1 MASFA
6 PARNCRIYD
15 KLWVMETW
23 FERLS
28 TLDSLFLELE
38 DRTTHMHVGA
48 VAVFEG
54 KPPPYRDFL
63 RLIDARLDR
72 VPRYRQ
78 RVQFVPFKQG
88 RPVWID
94 ESQFD
99 LEYHVRHTAL
109 PAPGGDEELK
119 RLAGRLFSQ
128 ALDRDKPLWEMWLVE
143 GLGDGADPARA
154 SGDRFAIISKTHH
167 CMLDGISGV
176 DLATVLMD
184 TEPSTDAP
192 ASAAEWKP
200 RPAPKS
206 SELFATSL
214 KEQIT
219 NPIQVVRDALQ
230 SNNDA
235 RKLLRE
241 IAGGVKPL
249 LGLAGMGLAPASA
262 LNRPIGPHRRFEM
275 FDLDLPEIRKIRRAL
290 RGTVND
296 VILAVV
302 AGALRHWLEARGE
315 SLGPDLRALVPV
327 SMRGAHDRNTFGNQV
342 SAVFCPLPVG
352 EANPLERLRKV
363 RDAMKGIKESGQAV
377 AAAAL
382 ASLSDFAPPTL
393 LAQAARLQAVTR
405 FFNLVITNVPG
416 PQFPLYLL
424 GRRLHGCYPQVPL
437 AAQQSVGVALLS
449 YHGHI
454 CVGLLADLDVRDL
467 PALGTAMRAALDE
480 LLAAANAAPET
491 AVGASDSGSA
501 DTQTATRIQPSA
513 TERGGAAAPDVTPP
527 RTSGRDAAEPDP
539 ARTPGL

>member
-1 MASFA
+1 MG
-6 PARNCRIYD
+6 
-15 KLWVMETW
+15 TW

-28 TLDSLFLELE
+28 SLDSLFLELE
-38 DRTTHMHVGA
+38 DRTAHMHVGA

-54 KPPPYRDFL
+54 KAPPYRDL
-63 RLIDARLDR
+63 LQLIEARLHR

-128 ALDRDKPLWEMWLVE
+128 ALDRDKPLWELWLVE
-143 GLGDGADPARA
+143 GLGGDGSAGDGRTPKAGA

-184 TEPSTDAP
+184 TEPSTEAP
-192 ASAAEWKP
+192 AAPAEWKP
-200 RPAPKS
+200 RPAPKT
-206 SELFATSL
+206 SELLATSF

-219 NPIQVVRDALQ
+219 NPIQVVREALHA
-230 SNNDA
+230 NNDA
-235 RKLLRE
+235 
-241 IAGGVKPL
+241 
-249 LGLAGMGLAPASA
+249 
-262 LNRPIGPHRRFEM
+262 
-275 FDLDLPEIRKIRRAL
+275 
-290 RGTVND
+290 
-296 VILAVV
+296 ILAVV
-302 AGALRHWLEARGE
+302 AGALRRWLEAKGE

-342 SAVFCPLPVG
+342 SAVFCPLPVA
-352 EANPLERLRKV
+352 EANPVERLRKV
-363 RDAMKGIKESGQAV
+363 REAMKGIKEGGQAV

-405 FFNLVITNVPG
+405 FFNLVVTNVPG

-424 GRRLHGCYPQVPL
+424 GRQLRGCYPQVPL
-437 AAQQSVGVALLS
+437 AAQQSIGVALLS
-449 YHGHI
+449 YHGNV

-467 PALGTAMRAALDE
+467 AALGGAMRASLDE
-480 LLAAANAAPET
+480 LLAAAEAAPEPE
-491 AVGASDSGSA
+491 AP
-501 DTQTATRIQPSA
+501 QTPAPVSSREP
-513 TERGGAAAPDVTPP
+513 RAAA
-527 RTSGRDAAEPDP
+527 REPILADP
-539 ARTPGL
+539 ARTPGI

>member
-1 MASFA
+1 
-6 PARNCRIYD
+6 
-15 KLWVMETW
+15 METW

-48 VAVFEG
+48 VAIFEG

-63 RLIDARLDR
+63 RLIEARLDH

-143 GLGDGADPARA
+143 GLGAADADGGNGA
-154 SGDRFAIISKTHH
+154 GGERFAIISKTHH

-192 ASAAEWKP
+192 AEPAEWKP
-200 RPAPKS
+200 RPAPKT
-206 SELFATSL
+206 SELLATSL

-230 SNNDA
+230 ANNDA

-241 IAGGVKPL
+241 IASGMKPL
-249 LGLAGMGLAPASA
+249 LGLAGMGLAPPSA
-262 LNRPIGPHRRFEM
+262 LNRPIGPHRRFELL
-275 FDLDLPEIRKIRRAL
+275 DLHLPEIRKIRRAL
-290 RGTVND
+290 KGTVND

-302 AGALRHWLEARGE
+302 AGALRRWLEARGE
-315 SLGPDLRALVPV
+315 TPGPDLRALVPV
-327 SMRGAHDRNTFGNQV
+327 STRGAHDRNTFGNQV

-352 EANPLERLRKV
+352 EPNPVERLRRV
-363 RDAMKGIKESGQAV
+363 REAMKGIKESHQAV

-405 FFNLVITNVPG
+405 FFNVLITNVPG

-424 GRRLHGCYPQVPL
+424 GRQMRGCYPQVPL
-437 AAQQSVGVALLS
+437 AAQQTIGVALLS
-449 YHGHI
+449 YHGNV
-454 CVGLLADLDVRDL
+454 CAGLLADLDVRDL
-467 PALGTAMRAALDE
+467 PALGGAMRASLDE
-480 LLAAANAAPET
+480 LLACAEAPAEPASAETIPAQPIPTSAADP
-491 AVGASDSGSA
+491 V
-501 DTQTATRIQPSA
+501 
-513 TERGGAAAPDVTPP
+513 PP
-527 RTSGRDAAEPDP
+527 RASTREPAQPDP
-539 ARTPGL
+539 ARTPGI